1 MIESPAHC
9 ASLRRP
15 AGVQGVVARPVP
27 VSEVLGGVEGGGPK
41 RVFSTFE
48 KPSRAGCNRYGIGGL
63 LQSRYGGVWGRIRVG
78 SKVGWERPP
87 YFAKLAG
94 VGTTVRSPD
103 ATVAKI

>member
-27 VSEVLGGVEGGGPK
+27 ASEVLSDVEGRGLE

-63 LQSRYGGVWGRIRVG
+63 LRSRYGGVWGRIQIR
-78 SKVGWERPP
+78 SEVGWERPS
-87 YFAKLAG
+87 YFAKFAG

-103 ATVAKI
+103 VTVAKI

>member
-27 VSEVLGGVEGGGPK
+27 VSEVLSDVEGGGPK
-41 RVFSTFE
+41 RVFSTLE
-48 KPSRAGCNRYGIGGL
+48 KPSRAGCNRYGVGGL
-63 LQSRYGGVWGRIRVG
+63 PQSRGGRTRDG

-94 VGTTVRSPD
+94 VGTTVGSPD
-103 ATVAKI
+103 VTVAKI

>member
-1 MIESPAHC
+1 MIGSPAHR

-15 AGVQGVVARPVP
+15 VGVQVVVARPVP
-27 VSEVLGGVEGGGPK
+27 VSEVLSDVEGGGPR

-48 KPSRAGCNRYGIGGL
+48 EPSRAVCNRYGIGGL
-63 LQSRYGGVWGRIRVG
+63 PQSRGGVWGRIRVG

-103 ATVAKI
+103 VTVAKI

>member
-15 AGVQGVVARPVP
+15 AGVQGGVARPVP
-27 VSEVLGGVEGGGPK
+27 VGEVLSEVEGGGPK
-41 RVFSTFE
+41 RAFSTFE

-63 LQSRYGGVWGRIRVG
+63 LRSRYGGVWGRIRVG
-78 SKVGWERPP
+78 SKAGWERPP

-103 ATVAKI
+103 ATVAKT